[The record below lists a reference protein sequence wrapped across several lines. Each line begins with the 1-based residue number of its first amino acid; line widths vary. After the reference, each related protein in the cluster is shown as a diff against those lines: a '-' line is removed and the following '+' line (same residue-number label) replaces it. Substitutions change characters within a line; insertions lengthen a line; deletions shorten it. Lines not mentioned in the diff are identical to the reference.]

1 MPLKLTPRL
10 AKQVNKTVR
19 TTCANYLNGNCL
31 LLDNGDSH
39 PCIQLLSV
47 RWLYCNY
54 LQKYVLS
61 ADKELYERIIKF
73 NQN

>member
-19 TTCANYLNGNCL
+19 TTCANYVNGYCL
-31 LLDNGDSH
+31 LLDDGDSH

-47 RWLYCNY
+47 RWRYCNY
-54 LQKYVLS
+54 LQKYVLP
-61 ADKELYERIIKF
+61 ADKELYENIIKY
-73 NQN
+73 NKN